1 MHRPWGQCAR
11 LRRGGRW
18 VDPPAR
24 LLPGPHVLRGRQSW
38 ALARCSLA
46 ETGFSFGEFLSE
58 AVLWIA
64 CLPWAR
70 FALPS
75 RAGRWVA
82 VRTPPQLLT
91 PRWTVVCPGPPAW
104 MLAGPLAAWSPLGCP
119 PHFSQQYPPT
129 VPLGLPRSPPRG
141 APTSGHPEEVAL
153 WAFVTLRR
161 DVSTAPGGTPCG
173 RLHRPLTLHSELRA
187 QGPAGGSSHPRWV
200 GAPCSGALGMVL
212 QAA

>member
-1 MHRPWGQCAR
+1 MDRMFALGSVRLALQSRPMGCSPDASPAPHAQVD
-11 LRRGGRW
+11 GG
-18 VDPPAR
+18 V
-24 LLPGPHVLRGRQSW
+24 PGP
-38 ALARCSLA
+38 
-46 ETGFSFGEFLSE
+46 
-58 AVLWIA
+58 A
-64 CLPWAR
+64 CLDAR
-70 FALPS
+70 WTLGRLVPSGLP
-75 RAGRWVA
+75 
-82 VRTPPQLLT
+82 TPLLT
-91 PRWTVVCPGPPAW
+91 A
-104 MLAGPLAAWSPLGCP
+104 
-119 PHFSQQYPPT
+119 YPPT

-153 WAFVTLRR
+153 WAFVTLRG